1 MAKTAVYY
9 QRGETLDYKN
19 STDNMIPAN
28 TVVLLGKRIGV
39 TGNDIPAGE
48 TGSLHMTGVFEIPKK
63 AETVLAAG
71 DSITF
76 TEDEGIDKAESD
88 VMGYAIED
96 AAAGTEAVKVKL
108 LG

>member
-1 MAKTAVYY
+1 
-9 QRGETLDYKN
+9 
-19 STDNMIPAN
+19 
-28 TVVLLGKRIGV
+28 
-39 TGNDIPAGE
+39 
-48 TGSLHMTGVFEIPKK
+48 MTGVFEIPKK